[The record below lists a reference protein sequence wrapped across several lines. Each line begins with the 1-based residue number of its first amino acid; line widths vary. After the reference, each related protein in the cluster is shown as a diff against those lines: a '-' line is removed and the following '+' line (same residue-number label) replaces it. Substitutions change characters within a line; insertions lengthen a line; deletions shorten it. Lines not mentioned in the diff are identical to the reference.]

1 MHGVLAGLE
10 VIAER
15 LAALH
20 SSGGGAVDPDLKAH
34 PRADYRSGASH
45 NEPSRQLCRFSTLS
59 ALISLVALIL
69 DLSKGK
75 TSAGLLDLATG
86 VIALAIAGGI
96 RFATKP
102 DAGS

>member
-1 MHGVLAGLE
+1 MLSILQ
-10 VIAER
+10 
-15 LAALH
+15 ALL
-20 SSGGGAVDPDLKAH
+20 V
-34 PRADYRSGASH
+34 
-45 NEPSRQLCRFSTLS
+45 LS
-59 ALISLVALIL
+59 ALISLVTLIL

-86 VIALAIAGGI
+86 AIALAIAGGI